1 MSVLTED
8 NTIEISLV
16 IPFLN
21 EEGSLKILYE
31 KIANVLAPMGKAYEV
46 IFIDD
51 GSTDRSFAVVD
62 EIRKSDS
69 RVRLIRFPANRGKSA
84 ALNKGFEAARGKI
97 VFTLD
102 ADLQDDPE
110 EIPNFLNKMSEGYDL
125 VSGWKKKRYD
135 PLEKRLP
142 SKLFNKVTALATGLK
157 LHDFNC
163 GFKAYRREILDEIK
177 VYGDLHR
184 YIPPLAHWLGYRVG
198 EIAVKHHPREY
209 GKSKYGWERYF
220 RGFFDLFTVVML
232 TKYIRH
238 PIYFFGGLGL
248 LVLVF
253 GLAILTGLTFLQ
265 LTYGTTMG
273 HRPLTYLAVLSIL
286 FGSQSLS
293 FGLISEMLTNISQK
307 RGHSR
312 ISIRNRHIHGSGEG
326 KPQISVIVP
335 VHNERDNLLELFDL
349 LEANLLRSSRT
360 YEIVF
365 VDDGSDDGSDR
376 LLKELHDKDTR
387 VQVIQLRKR
396 FGKAAALQAGFDHSR
411 GEVIV
416 TVDGDLQD
424 RPEEIGRFLEKI
436 DGGCD
441 LVVGRRIHVPAVRSF
456 ISKLFNR
463 AVSLWAGHS
472 IHDINCGYKA
482 FKRRVI
488 EDVKLHGE
496 FQRFFPILVM
506 RKGVRTEEI
515 ALVHHERVRGSSK
528 YGFSRIPKA
537 FLDLFAVV
545 LLAGYGNRPLHLF
558 GTVGLLTGLVGVAI
572 SGSLTMLKLF
582 TGTIGGHN
590 TLLLV
595 GVMFII
601 LGLQWFTTG
610 ILGELINNYF
620 KESN

>member
-21 EEGSLKILYE
+21 EEGSLKILHE
-31 KIANVLAPMGKAYEV
+31 KIANVLSQMGKAYEV

-69 RVRLIRFPANRGKSA
+69 RVRLIRFEANRGKAA

-110 EIPNFLNKMSEGYDL
+110 EIPNFLNKMGEGYDL

-209 GKSKYGWERYF
+209 GKSKFGWERYF

-253 GLAILTGLTFLQ
+253 GASHKFYIAQ
-265 LTYGTTMG
+265 CNC
-273 HRPLTYLAVLSIL
+273 
-286 FGSQSLS
+286 
-293 FGLISEMLTNISQK
+293 FGL
-307 RGHSR
+307 
-312 ISIRNRHIHGSGEG
+312 G
-326 KPQISVIVP
+326 KI
-335 VHNERDNLLELFDL
+335 
-349 LEANLLRSSRT
+349 
-360 YEIVF
+360 
-365 VDDGSDDGSDR
+365 
-376 LLKELHDKDTR
+376 
-387 VQVIQLRKR
+387 
-396 FGKAAALQAGFDHSR
+396 
-411 GEVIV
+411 
-416 TVDGDLQD
+416 
-424 RPEEIGRFLEKI
+424 
-436 DGGCD
+436 
-441 LVVGRRIHVPAVRSF
+441 
-456 ISKLFNR
+456 
-463 AVSLWAGHS
+463 
-472 IHDINCGYKA
+472 
-482 FKRRVI
+482 
-488 EDVKLHGE
+488 
-496 FQRFFPILVM
+496 
-506 RKGVRTEEI
+506 
-515 ALVHHERVRGSSK
+515 
-528 YGFSRIPKA
+528 
-537 FLDLFAVV
+537 
-545 LLAGYGNRPLHLF
+545 F
-558 GTVGLLTGLVGVAI
+558 GTIKIEVFANANNQLCCTCYFVFLIRFELL
-572 SGSLTMLKLF
+572 
-582 TGTIGGHN
+582 
-590 TLLLV
+590 
-595 GVMFII
+595 
-601 LGLQWFTTG
+601 
-610 ILGELINNYF
+610 
-620 KESN
+620 